1 MGVRNRR
8 PDLNGVLVIDKPYGW
23 TSAKAVAFA
32 RRATGGAKV
41 GHAGTLD
48 PLATGVLVLCIGKAT
63 KMVERF
69 MNAAKSYRAVIDLS
83 RVSESHDLER
93 DTAPVQVD
101 SPPDRATVERVLH
114 GFVGTIQQVPPAH
127 SAAKMGGKRAYDLA
141 RRGKLVDAGPPT
153 AVGGQSS
160 VRGAGE
166 PDEGA
171 VEQTDATP
179 SLSPKLVR
187 IDAIT
192 VLKYEWPM
200 LELDIDCG
208 RGTYVRSLV
217 RDLAHALG
225 TGGVLTGLVRTRS
238 GSFCVEQAQPASVF
252 DRSIEAE
259 LLMPFEFPPQAD
271 QN

>member
-93 DTAPVQVD
+93 DTVAVQVD
-101 SPPDRATVERVLH
+101 SPPDRAKVEYVLH
-114 GFVGTIQQVPPAH
+114 GFVGSIQQVPPAH

-141 RRGKLVDAGPPT
+141 RRGKLVDAGPPA
-153 AVGGQSS
+153 AVGGDSLI
-160 VRGAGE
+160 GDAGR

-171 VEQTDATP
+171 VEQLDATP

-187 IDAIT
+187 IDAIS
-192 VLKYEWPM
+192 VLKYEWPI
-200 LELDIDCG
+200 LEIDIDCG

-225 TGGVLTGLVRTRS
+225 TGGVLTGLIRTRS
-238 GSFCVEQAQPASVF
+238 GAFTIDDAKPASVF
-252 DRSIEAE
+252 DSSIDAQH
-259 LLMPFEFPPQAD
+259 LLPME
-271 QN
+271 